1 VTSGPDS
8 GPLEPRI
15 GAFLGHL
22 RHERRLSP
30 RTVEGYAHD
39 LGLFAQW
46 LAQAA
51 VADWGVVTEHHVRGF
66 VGQRRRKGIAGRSV
80 QRELSALRTFFRY
93 LLREGAAASN
103 PAQGVRAPKTARKL
117 PATLDPDQLARL
129 LDEPGDERLAIRD
142 AAMMELFYSSGLRLA
157 ELVGLDLV
165 RLDLDDATVEVL
177 GKGAKTRRVP
187 VGRLA
192 LDALRRW
199 LAVRPSM
206 ASQDELAVF
215 VSERGRRI
223 HPRTV
228 QARLRRRAIERG
240 ATRHV
245 HPHLLRHSFA
255 SHLLESSGDLR
266 AVQELL
272 GHANIGT
279 TQIYTHVDFQHLA
292 QAYDAAHPRARRK
305 REKEEG

>member
-1 VTSGPDS
+1 MV
-8 GPLEPRI
+8 
-15 GAFLGHL
+15 AFLEHL

-51 VADWGVVTEHHVRGF
+51 VADWGTVTEHHVRGF

-93 LLREGAAASN
+93 LLREGAAAGN
-103 PAQGVRAPKTARKL
+103 PAQGVRAPKTPRKL

-129 LDEPGDERLAIRD
+129 LDEPGDERLAVRD

-157 ELVGLDLV
+157 ELVGLDLA
-165 RLDLDDATVEVL
+165 RLDLDDATVEVF

-199 LAVRPSM
+199 LAVRRSM
-206 ASQDELAVF
+206 ASADETAVF

-305 REKEEG
+305 PEKKER

>member
-1 VTSGPDS
+1 MTASVEG
-8 GPLEPRI
+8 LEPRVE
-15 GAFLGHL
+15 AFLEHL

-30 RTVEGYAHD
+30 RTVDGYAHD
-39 LGLFAQW
+39 LALFTQW
-46 LAQAA
+46 LGQGA
-51 VADWGVVTEHHVRGF
+51 VGDWRAVTEHHVRGF
-66 VGQRRRKGIAGRSV
+66 VGQRRRKGITGRSV
-80 QRELSALRTFFRY
+80 QRALSALRTFFRY
-93 LLREGAAASN
+93 LLREGEVTSN
-103 PAQGVRAPKTARKL
+103 AAQGVRAPKSARKL

-129 LDEPGDERLAIRD
+129 LDEPGEERLAIRD
-142 AAMMELFYSSGLRLA
+142 AAIMELLYSSGLRLA
-157 ELVGLDLV
+157 ELVGLDLAH
-165 RLDLDDATVEVL
+165 LDLDDAMVEVT

-192 LDALRRW
+192 LEAIRRW
-199 LAVRPSM
+199 LAVRPGL
-206 ASQDELAVF
+206 AAADETAVF

-228 QARLRRRAIERG
+228 QARLRRRAVERG

-245 HPHLLRHSFA
+245 HPHMLRHSFA

-292 QAYDAAHPRARRK
+292 QAYDAAHPRAKRK
-305 REKEEG
+305 PAKKEG

>member
-1 VTSGPDS
+1 VTPADDG
-8 GPLEPRI
+8 LEPRI
-15 GAFLGHL
+15 GAFLDHL
-22 RHERRLSP
+22 RHERRMSP

-39 LGLFAQW
+39 LGLFSRW
-46 LAQAA
+46 LAQAS
-51 VADWGVVTEHHVRGF
+51 VTDWGVVTEHHVRGF

-80 QRELSALRTFFRY
+80 QRALSALRTFFRY
-93 LLREGAAASN
+93 LLREGAAAGN
-103 PAQGVRAPKTARKL
+103 PALGVRAPKTPRKL

-157 ELVGLDLV
+157 ELVGLDLA

-199 LAVRPSM
+199 LVARPSM
-206 ASQDELAVF
+206 ASADETAVF

-240 ATRHV
+240 ATRHL

-305 REKEEG
+305 PEKKEG